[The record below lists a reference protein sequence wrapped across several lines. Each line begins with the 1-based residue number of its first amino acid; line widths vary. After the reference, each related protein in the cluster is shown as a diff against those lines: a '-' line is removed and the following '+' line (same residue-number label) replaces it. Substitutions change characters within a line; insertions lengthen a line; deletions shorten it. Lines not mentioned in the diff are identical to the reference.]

1 MWSLIGQTLL
11 LLVVGTITRS
21 ICIIYIEFSWLLKEN
36 EKREER
42 RGERK
47 RREGKRGEEKK
58 EEMRFR
64 VEFWGR
70 EEKKEEMKFRVEI
83 WGIYRRNKKI

>member
-1 MWSLIGQTLL
+1 MWSLVGQTLL

-36 EKREER
+36 EKRREE
-42 RGERK
+42 
-47 RREGKRGEEKK
+47 KRGEEKK

-64 VEFWGR
+64 VEIWGR

-83 WGIYRRNKKI
+83 WDIYRRNKKI